1 MMNKKILIIG
11 GIVVLICLISG
22 ILLWQKILEQ
32 SPEKASYI
40 PGEVIVGFRKVSC
53 TSTEALQLIEKY
65 GGKIK
70 DTMPHINAVV
80 VKVPVGK
87 EKEFIE
93 KISKEDIVK
102 FNYLLSASR

>member
-1 MMNKKILIIG
+1 M
-11 GIVVLICLISG
+11 VLICLISG

-70 DTMPHINAVV
+70 DSMPQINAVLV
-80 VKVPVGK
+80 RVPIGK

-93 KISKEDIVK
+93 NISKEDVVEYAE
-102 FNYLLSASR
+102 FNYLLLASR